1 LRRFFGSI
9 SENYNLIK
17 FTLYTMN
24 QKQIKKIARQVHLW
38 LGLATGIIVFII
50 SITGCIFVFE
60 EEIRGVSKQ
69 EELVVPVQ
77 HKPFVGIDKIVLNF
91 QKAEP
96 DQKITSIKVDQ
107 KVSNAPVELATKK
120 KTYYINPYD
129 GTLIT
134 SEKQDWLSIVRKLH
148 TSLLLGE
155 TGSFIQKWSV
165 VIFTFMLLTGI
176 ILWFPNQVKSI
187 KQAFTIKWKGTFKRV
202 NYDLHNVLG
211 FYASFFLIVIA
222 LTGLFFAF
230 KGVKNAAAFLT
241 GSELTDGVKVES
253 KAISKEEPVAILYDR
268 IYSTAIQQY
277 PGANTVTLSIRK
289 DGGLRLRMLYPY
301 EWSRKQN
308 TFFYDAATGQ
318 LLRYKLYKD
327 FNAVDIIEASNYD
340 LHTGRFFG
348 LFGKLIAFLA
358 SLIAASL
365 PVTGF
370 IIWLKKKKKKK
381 KTKLKAV

>member
-1 LRRFFGSI
+1 
-9 SENYNLIK
+9 
-17 FTLYTMN
+17 MN
-24 QKQIKKIARQVHLW
+24 QKQIKNIARQVHLW

-50 SITGCIFVFE
+50 SITGCIYVFE
-60 EEIRGVSKQ
+60 EELRGLSKK
-69 EELVVPVQ
+69 EELLVPIQEKNFAGVE
-77 HKPFVGIDKIVLNF
+77 KIVLNF

-107 KVSNAPVELATKK
+107 KVSNAAVELSTKK
-120 KTYYINPYD
+120 KTYYFNPYD
-129 GTLIT
+129 GTLIST
-134 SEKQDWLSIVRKLH
+134 GTQDWLTTVRKLH
-148 TSLLLGE
+148 TSLLLGD

-165 VIFTFMLLTGI
+165 VIFTLMLLTGI
-176 ILWFPNQVKSI
+176 ILWFPGRIKAI
-187 KQAFTIKWKGTFKRV
+187 KQALTIKWKGTFKRV

-211 FYASFFLIVIA
+211 FYASFFLLVIA

-241 GSELTDGVKVES
+241 GSEVTEGIKVES
-253 KAISKEEPVAILYDR
+253 KAIIKEEPLAVLYNR
-268 IYSTAIQQY
+268 IYTTAIQQY

-308 TFFYDAATGQ
+308 TFFFDASTGQ

-327 FNAVDIIEASNYD
+327 FNTVDIIEASNYD

-348 LFGKLIAFLA
+348 LFGKIIAFLA

-381 KTKLKAV
+381 KNAAKRSLV

>member
-1 LRRFFGSI
+1 M
-9 SENYNLIK
+9 
-17 FTLYTMN
+17 LYKMN
-24 QKQIKKIARQVHLW
+24 RKQIKNIARQVHLW

-60 EEIRGVSKQ
+60 EEIRNFSKQ
-69 EELVVPVQ
+69 EELFIPIQ
-77 HKPFVGIDKIVLNF
+77 QKPFIGVAKIVLNF

-96 DQKITSIKVDQ
+96 DQKITSVKIDQ
-107 KVSNAPVELATKK
+107 KASNAPVELTTKK
-120 KTYYINPYD
+120 KTYQFNPYD
-129 GTLIT
+129 GSLIN
-134 SEKQDWLSIVRKLH
+134 SEKQDWLTTVRKLH

-165 VIFTFMLLTGI
+165 VIFTLMLLTGI
-176 ILWFPNQVKSI
+176 ILWFPKRIKSV
-187 KQAFTIKWKGTFKRV
+187 KQALTIKWKGTFKRV

-230 KGVKNAAAFLT
+230 KGVKNTAAFLT
-241 GSELTDGVKVES
+241 GSELSDGIKAES
-253 KAISKEEPVAILYDR
+253 KAIIKKEPLPILFDR
-268 IYSTAIQQY
+268 IYNTAIQQY

-289 DGGLRLRMLYPY
+289 DGGLRVKMLYPY

-308 TFFYDAATGQ
+308 TFFYDASTGQ

-327 FNAVDIIEASNYD
+327 FNSVDIIEASNYD

-348 LFGKLIAFLA
+348 LFGKIIAFLA

-365 PVTGF
+365 PITGF
-370 IIWLKKKKKKK
+370 IIWLKKKKKTHIKR
-381 KTKLKAV
+381 A